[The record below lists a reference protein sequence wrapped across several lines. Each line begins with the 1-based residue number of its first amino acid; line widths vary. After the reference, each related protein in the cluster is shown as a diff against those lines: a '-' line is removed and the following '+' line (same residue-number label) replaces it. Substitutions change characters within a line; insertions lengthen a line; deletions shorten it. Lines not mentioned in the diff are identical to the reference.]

1 MICEQQQHQHHT
13 RIKMMKSIEE
23 EKLEIVDMVASH
35 ELWRPMIINVL
46 MFDTFDIKE
55 IVARGFDLFQDME
68 KWKNL
73 ICKCI

>member
-46 MFDTFDIKE
+46 MFDDI
-55 IVARGFDLFQDME
+55 
-68 KWKNL
+68 
-73 ICKCI
+73 